1 MQEVLEGARVSL
13 PKYLEELADVANG
26 QAVAPVFG
34 VQTGTHGVITVPDD
48 SEALMALEQGEMG
61 SVAVLRPRLCQRKGV
76 FFVAARQ
83 WFAPAKL
90 QGVQMMKAAKDTI
103 DDKTARNMAAD
114 LALVIRLCFE
124 SSEGA
129 VIAAPS
135 PRHSAF
141 AGLPHFASL
150 IAEHVAEEIGTRSA
164 SLFEI
169 TKADR
174 KGHHPAREKEPPK
187 VIVQN
192 LPRDRRVILIDDVA
206 TSGQTLEW
214 HAKALREQGVKVST
228 AVWVYGST
236 SGVGR

>member
-1 MQEVLEGARVSL
+1 ML
-13 PKYLEELADVANG
+13 PEYLDRLADHANG
-26 QAVAPVFG
+26 VNWRPPQDGPESPQGTAPALE
-34 VQTGTHGVITVPDD
+34 DA

-61 SVAVLRPRLCQRKGV
+61 HVAVLRPRLCQRKGV

-90 QGVQMMKAAKDTI
+90 QGIQMMKAAKDTL
-103 DDKTARNMAAD
+103 DEGTAAAMADD

-124 SSEGA
+124 ASQGS

-135 PRHSAF
+135 ARHSAF
-141 AGLPHFASL
+141 AGLPHFASR
-150 IAEHVAEEIGTRSA
+150 IAELVAVKLDTAPA

-174 KGHHPAREKEPPK
+174 KGHHPAREKELPV
-187 VIVQN
+187 VIEKN

-214 HAKALREQGVKVST
+214 HAKALREKGVAVSA

-236 SGVGR
+236 AGTGR